1 MAVGYLQRICHQRS
15 SMAFAAEKLIEPFFL
30 MTSTQNNSSY
40 RQQRIFQA
48 AVGQV
53 LASPAQA
60 RPRVVVSDDGAV
72 A

>member
-1 MAVGYLQRICHQRS
+1 
-15 SMAFAAEKLIEPFFL
+15 MAFAAEKLIEPFFL

-48 AVGQV
+48 AIGQV

-60 RPRVVVSDDGAV
+60 GARIVVRDDRAIS
-72 A
+72 